1 MPFGRSNFR
10 FGIDTS
16 CCRVNS
22 ISVSD
27 GTLTWSPLVIVSD
40 PAPAS
45 APIAAPLPPPALR
58 SRYLTLDNKDPFQE
72 IDKARCYTQIAMAD
86 TTVRKRAFAP
96 WMGLLLTVLGA
107 LSNWLPFTGFPA
119 APVPWISL
127 LLSLIGFVVVLFG
140 LWQVFGQSTVYKGKL
155 SSALAT
161 GFSLLFLAGAIV
173 FFWSAR
179 HIPRESAAAPQVG
192 QRVPDFTLPD
202 STGHSVSL
210 TQLFSGSASKEPP
223 KALLLVF
230 YRGYW

>member
-1 MPFGRSNFR
+1 M
-10 FGIDTS
+10 
-16 CCRVNS
+16 
-22 ISVSD
+22 
-27 GTLTWSPLVIVSD
+27 
-40 PAPAS
+40 
-45 APIAAPLPPPALR
+45 
-58 SRYLTLDNKDPFQE
+58 
-72 IDKARCYTQIAMAD
+72 
-86 TTVRKRAFAP
+86 VRKRTFTP

-107 LSNWLPFTGFPA
+107 LSNGLPFTGFPA

-140 LWQVFGQSTVYKGKL
+140 LWQAFGQSTVYKGKL

-161 GFSLLFLAGAIV
+161 GFSLFFLAGAIV

-179 HIPRESAAAPQVG
+179 HIPQESAAAPQVG

-210 TQLFSGSASKEPP
+210 TQLFSGAASKEPP